1 MPPLGH
7 EITKQRPR
15 SVLLIGRKIIYRWSY
30 DSNSSSTSD
39 GGLLSPSPRRWR
51 RVRRCLEWRTY
62 WRAVDRDSRTRSEM
76 VSQRTRFKS
85 CEKLLADLRLIA
97 ERRFI
102 SSTMAP
108 LLNVDNTTR
117 GGTTSIGSHTL
128 SGLRG
133 DSIALQTW
141 RGSATTSGKRIGWHT
156 AATRPCA
163 QPSMDDSRRRWHRCQ
178 GRYLAPGFQADIQ
191 D

>member
-1 MPPLGH
+1 
-7 EITKQRPR
+7 
-15 SVLLIGRKIIYRWSY
+15 
-30 DSNSSSTSD
+30 
-39 GGLLSPSPRRWR
+39 
-51 RVRRCLEWRTY
+51 
-62 WRAVDRDSRTRSEM
+62 M

-141 RGSATTSGKRIGWHT
+141 RGSATTSGKRIG
-156 AATRPCA
+156 
-163 QPSMDDSRRRWHRCQ
+163 
-178 GRYLAPGFQADIQ
+178 
-191 D
+191 